1 MGWPATLPSL
11 LPEDGVRPSS
21 AATPA
26 RHSGRTGKIA
36 IMTMVYNES
45 TNLPIWLRHYR
56 RVAPTANLFVIDHSS
71 DDGSTALLSG
81 ATKIPLPR
89 DELDE
94 HDRTFLI
101 NSLQHG
107 FLRYY
112 GIVIYTD
119 CDELLVP
126 DPAKSARL
134 DTYLSYQP
142 YSYAAPVGVNVI
154 HIADIEPPIDF
165 TRPLLLQ
172 RRYGQFRSTMCKPV
186 ITRIALTWEP
196 GFHTCNRSPNI
207 DRNLYLFHIK
217 QIDKDEALRRQHI
230 VQQLPWS
237 AADIEA
243 NHGAHHRYDDERFV
257 REFFLDPANEL
268 RQLGAREFAFDPE
281 IARLQ
286 GETHERSGI
295 FHLPDF
301 KGPVVEIPRSFR
313 TAF

>member
-1 MGWPATLPSL
+1 MNPSR
-11 LPEDGVRPSS
+11 G
-21 AATPA
+21 APA
-26 RHSGRTGKIA
+26 RHSGHAGNIA

-45 TNLPIWLRHYR
+45 TNLPIWMRHYR
-56 RVAPTANLFVIDHSS
+56 RIAPNANLFVIDHAS

-81 ATKIPLPR
+81 VNKIPLPR
-89 DELDE
+89 NELDE
-94 HDRTFLI
+94 RDRTFLI
-101 NSLQHG
+101 NSLQQG

-112 GIVIYTD
+112 DIVIYTD

-126 DPAKSARL
+126 DPAKSAKL
-134 DTYLSYQP
+134 DTYLWDQP
-142 YSYAAPVGVNVI
+142 YSYASPVGINVL
-154 HIADIEPPIDF
+154 HIADIEPPIDV

-172 RRYGQFRSTMCKPV
+172 RRYGQFRSTLCKPV

-196 GFHTCNRSPNI
+196 GFHNSNRRPNI
-207 DRNLYLFHIK
+207 DKNLYLFHIK

-268 RQLGAREFAFDPE
+268 QQLGARDFAFDSE

-286 GETHERSGI
+286 EEAHERSAI